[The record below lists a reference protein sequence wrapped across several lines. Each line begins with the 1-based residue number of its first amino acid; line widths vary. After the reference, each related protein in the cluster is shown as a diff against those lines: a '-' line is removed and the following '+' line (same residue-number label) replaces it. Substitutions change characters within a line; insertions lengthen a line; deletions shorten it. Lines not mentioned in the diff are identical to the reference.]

1 MWYDAP
7 MTDKQKALSYMRGPE
22 TIGQRLP
29 YEEKFGAFVQAIAEA
44 KSKGVDILVI
54 AAPWVIGDT
63 YGEVIESLSRLAD
76 SGITLH
82 VVQR

>member
-1 MWYDAP
+1 
-7 MTDKQKALSYMRGPE
+7 MRGPE